1 MAKFDEGPDIFDEIA
16 KLIELIPVDTTLPSN
31 AILPQNVTLDSRYHA
46 VRMHSLSYLFTRLS
60 ISETSVSFRDIIR
73 MFNTYLTGGCDKN
86 TIFQRYRQLSQ
97 IGCTYPVE
105 YLLFDYCLALLDGDF
120 LDAKLYL
127 AHSYHI
133 VGLRNSLNIL
143 LSVII
148 NDALRH
154 DKDVREFV
162 TRLGKT
168 VEPRNARTYI
178 DSYGPEFANRYRTY
192 LTEVEK
198 LN

>member
-1 MAKFDEGPDIFDEIA
+1 M
-16 KLIELIPVDTTLPSN
+16 
-31 AILPQNVTLDSRYHA
+31 
-46 VRMHSLSYLFTRLS
+46 
-60 ISETSVSFRDIIR
+60 
-73 MFNTYLTGGCDKN
+73 
-86 TIFQRYRQLSQ
+86 
-97 IGCTYPVE
+97 
-105 YLLFDYCLALLDGDF
+105 
-120 LDAKLYL
+120 
-127 AHSYHI
+127 
-133 VGLRNSLNIL
+133 
-143 LSVII
+143 II